1 MKTIRIVYLLAV
13 LSFFAVM
20 AGTCPAAGYQ
30 DRNDVP
36 GHAAVQGKQG
46 FHIPRLFDR
55 DSGDAAIR
63 EFSASNRGPAK
74 RRYSLLEKQA
84 DMFRVLSI
92 LETRISDSVLLDKVR
107 HKLPELSQE
116 RLSMIASLSEHMEGS
131 RRKPENDVAFL
142 LIATLIIFS

>member
-36 GHAAVQGKQG
+36 GHAADQHKRSFQSPG
-46 FHIPRLFDR
+46 LFDGYPKSLTMKSV
-55 DSGDAAIR
+55 SGSSELPQR
-63 EFSASNRGPAK
+63 RFSLIEK
-74 RRYSLLEKQA
+74 RTDLFKVLSVLEK
-84 DMFRVLSI
+84 
-92 LETRISDSVLLDKVR
+92 RISDSVLLDKVR